1 MTVSLGTTESYIGV
15 FLENILYGVYL
26 SVFVESCLLM
36 WRKQHE
42 RKVKHTYLMVTI
54 LLLFIF
60 ITMCCIMDN
69 VRCIVALNNPGLDLG
84 PPNSVIGI
92 LINACWA
99 LATGVADAFI
109 IFRTFIVWNKNRF
122 VIILPS
128 LFFLGYV
135 GEFLSFLHPV
145 ADYNC
150 DSKGTATW
158 LIVALIKFDLAS
170 GSIGDLSHPIT
181 AFQALS
187 LCTTLLCT
195 GLISFRIF
203 SIRRN
208 VGGMLSGCS
217 EVMKFVSV
225 LVESA
230 AMYTVLLTA
239 SLITNVLRSYVNYI
253 LCNCT
258 PPTIGIVFSYIIIR
272 MRRENSYGDSTASAI
287 NTRGRESSPTFENS
301 SSRVTHSGMSQVQVR
316 LERVVHQHS
325 DVDVASKHAEP
336 NYDET
341 MGA

>member
-1 MTVSLGTTESYIGV
+1 MTVIPGTTESYIGV

-60 ITMCCIMDN
+60 ITMRCIMDN
-69 VRCIVALNNPGLDLG
+69 VRCIVALNNPGLDFG
-84 PPNSVIGI
+84 PPNSIIGI
-92 LINACWA
+92 LINVCWA
-99 LATGVADAFI
+99 LANGVADAFI
-109 IFRTFIVWNKNRF
+109 IFRTFIVWNRNWL

-128 LFFLGYV
+128 LFFLGNV
-135 GEFLSFLHPV
+135 GEFFIFPSSCTV
-145 ADYNC
+145 
-150 DSKGTATW
+150 TW
-158 LIVALIKFDLAS
+158 LIVAFIKFDLAS

-181 AFQALS
+181 ACQALS
-187 LCTTLLCT
+187 MCTTLLCT

-203 SIRRN
+203 SIRHN

-217 EVMKFVSV
+217 EITKFVSV

-239 SLITNVLRSYVNYI
+239 SLITNVLQSYVNYI
-253 LCNCT
+253 FCNCT

-272 MRRENSYGDSTASAI
+272 MRRDNSYGDNTASAT
-287 NTRGRESSPTFENS
+287 NTRGRGNSPTFENS
-301 SSRVTHSGMSQVQVR
+301 SSPVTHSGMSQVQVG
-316 LERVVHQHS
+316 LERAVHQHS
-325 DVDVASKHAEP
+325 DVDVVSKNAEP
-336 NYDET
+336 KYAET